1 MNERVRQ
8 TLHQGA
14 RTEGEHQKIEQDHS
28 HDKIVEEL
36 ELAEHQE
43 KDGSTAM
50 AVYLFEGLYAKF
62 PDRNENGEVISG
74 AEPEVLSRI
83 NALREALREKETK
96 FED

>member
-8 TLHQGA
+8 TLHQTA
-14 RTEGEHQKIEQDHS
+14 KTEGEHKKIEQKHL
-28 HDKIVEEL
+28 HEKLVEEL

-43 KDGSTAM
+43 KEGSTAM
-50 AVYLFEGLYAKF
+50 AVYLFDGLYAKF
-62 PDRNENGEVISG
+62 PDRNEEGEVISG

-83 NALREALREKETK
+83 NALREALKEKETK